1 MAISAREGLM
11 TASNGIGTEAQIGL
25 LRCGVFPGRR
35 DPDWLVFSCSW
46 LGQWSWSGEEMDLT
60 SWPSLFHSQVPQVWM
75 CEIEVMAVL
84 DC

>member
-1 MAISAREGLM
+1 M

-35 DPDWLVFSCSW
+35 DLDWLVFSCSW

-60 SWPSLFHSQVPQVWM
+60 SWPSSISFTGASG
-75 CEIEVMAVL
+75 L
-84 DC
+84 DVRDRGHGST